1 VVLVVPVVEA
11 VADIFF
17 AVVVVVVVEGEVFVI
32 VALLDGILSVVVAN
46 II

>member
-1 VVLVVPVVEA
+1 MVLVVPVVEA